1 MDLALW
7 LHQHGL
13 SAMSAGLI
21 ATLGVCG
28 ALVLVGVACVA
39 FLEGWRPH
47 RHRTPPVRPRGA
59 TRCKPGQP
67 RKV

>member
-13 SAMSAGLI
+13 SAPSAALW
-21 ATLGVCG
+21 ATLGVCS

-47 RHRTPPVRPRGA
+47 RHRQPPPRGA
-59 TRCKPGQP
+59 TRHTPGQP
-67 RKV
+67 RRS

>member
-13 SAMSAGLI
+13 SAPSAGLV
-21 ATLGVCG
+21 ATLGVCC
-28 ALVLVGVACVA
+28 ALVLAGVACVA

-47 RHRTPPVRPRGA
+47 RHRKPAPRPRGA
-59 TRCKPGQP
+59 TRHNPGQP

>member
-21 ATLGVCG
+21 ATLGVCS

-47 RHRTPPVRPRGA
+47 RHRKPRGA
-59 TRCKPGQP
+59 SRVSRRWEGPSRPQ
-67 RKV
+67 